1 MDVAT
6 SSTVQGGV
14 SYAPSCEGR
23 ERSVGI
29 ASSENGANAR
39 YRVNSSTWPDS
50 THPTTQLSNGCAHT
64 SAEMMRANGR
74 STTAEPGG
82 SQEWNWKPKS
92 MER

>member
-6 SSTVQGGV
+6 SSTPQRGV
-14 SYAPSCEGR
+14 SYALACEERGR
-23 ERSVGI
+23 QVSPRRLD
-29 ASSENGANAR
+29 A
-39 YRVNSSTWPDS
+39 
-50 THPTTQLSNGCAHT
+50 TQLSNGCAHT